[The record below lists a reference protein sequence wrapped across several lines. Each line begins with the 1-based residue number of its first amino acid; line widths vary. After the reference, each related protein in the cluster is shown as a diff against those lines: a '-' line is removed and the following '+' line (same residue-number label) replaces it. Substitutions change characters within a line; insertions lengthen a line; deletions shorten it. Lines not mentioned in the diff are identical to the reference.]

1 VVAYRAGD
9 VMWVRL
15 DITGYKYGEQN
26 AVDVSYDVEV
36 LSPGGKS
43 VFSQPDA
50 ADERSQAFYPQPWV
64 PIEFNLNLQSAMTL
78 GPYTL
83 VVTAHDGVGKQTS
96 VTKAEFRVE

>member
-1 VVAYRAGD
+1 VAYRAGD

-36 LSPGGKS
+36 LDPGGKS
-43 VFSQPDA
+43 VFSQVDA

-64 PIEFNLNLQSAMTL
+64 PIEFNLNLQTTMVL

-83 VVTAHDGVGKQTS
+83 VITAHDGVGNQTLA
-96 VTKAEFRVE
+96 TKAEFRVE